1 MSATNTQVLLASRPQ
16 GWVKESDFRIVEN
29 PIPQPKD
36 GEILVKHLYLSLDPY
51 MRGRMS
57 DAKSYAA
64 NVAIGGV
71 MVGEIVGE
79 VTQSRHPDYRV
90 GDLVVGR
97 LGWQLY
103 ATSNGQGLRK
113 IARGR
118 VPLSAYLGVVGMP
131 GATAWI
137 GLYDIGEP
145 KPGETVVVSAAAGA
159 VGSLVGQLA
168 KIRGCRTVGIAGG
181 KPKCDHVV
189 QELGFDA
196 CVDYKAGNVADDL
209 AAATPDGID
218 VYFENVGGD
227 VFKAVLPR
235 LNPFARIPLCGLVAQ
250 YNDTEPRGMP
260 DMRTFLT
267 KRIKLQGF
275 ICSDRMERWPE
286 ALAQIERWV
295 IEGRIKFHETVAE
308 GLASAP
314 RAFIGMLKGENLGKQ
329 IVKLT

>member
-1 MSATNTQVLLASRPQ
+1 V
-16 GWVKESDFRIVEN
+16 I
-29 PIPQPKD
+29 
-36 GEILVKHLYLSLDPY
+36 
-51 MRGRMS
+51 
-57 DAKSYAA
+57 
-64 NVAIGGV
+64 
-71 MVGEIVGE
+71 
-79 VTQSRHPDYRV
+79 QSRHPDYRV

-103 ATSNGQGLRK
+103 ATSDGRGLRK
-113 IARGR
+113 IERGR
-118 VPLSAYLGVVGMP
+118 LPLSAYLGVVGMP

-168 KIRGCRTVGIAGG
+168 KIRGCRAVGIAGG
-181 KPKCDHVV
+181 KAKCDHVV
-189 QELGFDA
+189 RELGFDA
-196 CVDYKAGNVADDL
+196 CVDYKAGNLAGDL

-227 VFKAVLPR
+227 VFDAVLPR
-235 LNPFARIPLCGLVAQ
+235 LNPFARVPLCGLVSQSNEVA
-250 YNDTEPRGMP
+250 PRGIP
-260 DMRTFLT
+260 AMRPFLVN
-267 KRIKLQGF
+267 RIKLQGF

-286 ALAQIERWV
+286 ALAQIESWV
-295 IEGRIKFHETVAE
+295 IEGRIKFHETIAE
-308 GLASAP
+308 GLANAP

>member
-1 MSATNTQVLLASRPQ
+1 MSTSNMQVLLASRPQ
-16 GWVKESDFRIVEN
+16 GWVRESDFRIVET

-36 GEILVKHLYLSLDPY
+36 GDILVKHLYLSLDPY

-57 DAKSYAA
+57 DAKSYSAS
-64 NVAIGGV
+64 VAIGDV

-79 VTQSRHPDYRV
+79 VIQSRHPDYRV
-90 GDLVVGR
+90 GDLIAGR

-113 IARGR
+113 IARGSL
-118 VPLSAYLGVVGMP
+118 PLSAYLGVVGMP

-137 GLYDIGEP
+137 GIYDIGEP
-145 KPGETVVVSAAAGA
+145 KAGETVVVSAAAGA

-168 KIRGCRTVGIAGG
+168 KIRGCRAVGIAGG
-181 KPKCDHVV
+181 KAKCDHVV
-189 QELGFDA
+189 RELGFDA
-196 CVDYKAGNVADDL
+196 CVDYKAGNLAGDL
-209 AAATPDGID
+209 AAVTPDGID

-227 VFKAVLPR
+227 VFDAVLPR
-235 LNPFARIPLCGLVAQ
+235 LNPFARVPLCGLVSQSNEVA
-250 YNDTEPRGMP
+250 PRGIP
-260 DMRTFLT
+260 AMRPFLVN
-267 KRIKLQGF
+267 RIKLQGF

-295 IEGRIKFHETVAE
+295 IEGRIKFHETIAE
-308 GLASAP
+308 GLANAP

-329 IVKLT
+329 IVRLT

>member
-1 MSATNTQVLLASRPQ
+1 MSAANMQVLLANRPQ
-16 GWVKESDFRIVEN
+16 GRVKESDFRIVET
-29 PIPQPKD
+29 PIPRPKD

-51 MRGRMS
+51 MRGRMN

-64 NVAIGGV
+64 SVAIGDV

-79 VTQSRHPDYRV
+79 VIESRNPDYRV

-103 ATSNGQGLRK
+103 ATSKGQGLRK

-118 VPLSAYLGVVGMP
+118 LPLSTYLGVVGMP
-131 GATAWI
+131 AATAWI

-168 KIRGCRTVGIAGG
+168 KIRGCRAVGIAGG
-181 KPKCDHVV
+181 KAKCDHVV
-189 QELGFDA
+189 HALGFDA
-196 CVDYKAGNVADDL
+196 CVDYKAGNLARDL

-227 VFKAVLPR
+227 VFDAVLPR
-235 LNPFARIPLCGLVAQ
+235 LNPFARVPLCGLVSQ

-260 DMRTFLT
+260 NMRTFLVN
-267 KRIKLQGF
+267 RIKLQGF

-286 ALAQIERWV
+286 TLAQIETWV
-295 IEGRIKFHETVAE
+295 IEGRIKYH
-308 GLASAP
+308 
-314 RAFIGMLKGENLGKQ
+314 
-329 IVKLT
+329 

>member
-1 MSATNTQVLLASRPQ
+1 MSTSNMQVLLANRPQ
-16 GWVKESDFRIVEN
+16 GWVKESDFRIVEA
-29 PIPQPKD
+29 PIPRPKD

-57 DAKSYAA
+57 DAKSYATS
-64 NVAIGGV
+64 VGIGEV
-71 MVGEIVGE
+71 MVGEVVAE
-79 VTQSRHPDYRV
+79 VIESRHPDYRV
-90 GDLVVGR
+90 GDLVLGR

-113 IARGR
+113 ITRGR
-118 VPLSAYLGVVGMP
+118 LPLSAYLGVVGMP
-131 GATAWI
+131 AATAWI

-145 KPGETVVVSAAAGA
+145 KAGETVVVSAAAGA
-159 VGSLVGQLA
+159 VGGLVGQLA
-168 KIRGCRTVGIAGG
+168 KIRGCRAVGIAGG
-181 KPKCDHVV
+181 KAKCDHVV

-196 CVDYKAGNVADDL
+196 CVDYKAGNLAEEL

-235 LNPFARIPLCGLVAQ
+235 LNAFARIPLCGLVAQ

-260 DMRTFLT
+260 EMRAFLV

-286 ALAQIERWV
+286 ALAQIEKWV
-295 IEGRIKFHETVAE
+295 LEGRIKYRETVAE

-314 RAFIGMLKGENLGKQ
+314 KAFIGMLRGENLGKQ

>member
-1 MSATNTQVLLASRPQ
+1 MSTSNMQVLLASRPQ
-16 GWVKESDFRIVEN
+16 GWVKESDFRIVESA
-29 PIPQPKD
+29 IPQPKD

-57 DAKSYAA
+57 DAKSYSAS
-64 NVAIGGV
+64 VAIGDV

-79 VTQSRHPDYRV
+79 IIQSRHPDYRV
-90 GDLVVGR
+90 GDLVAGR

-113 IARGR
+113 IARAPL
-118 VPLSAYLGVVGMP
+118 PLSAYLGVVGMP

-137 GLYDIGEP
+137 GIYDIGEP

-168 KIRGCRTVGIAGG
+168 KIRGCRAVGIAGG
-181 KPKCDHVV
+181 KAKCDHVV

-196 CVDYKAGNVADDL
+196 CVDYKAGNLAGDL

-227 VFKAVLPR
+227 VFDAVLPR
-235 LNPFARIPLCGLVAQ
+235 LNPFARVPLCGLVSQSNEVA
-250 YNDTEPRGMP
+250 PRGIP
-260 DMRTFLT
+260 ALRPFLVN
-267 KRIKLQGF
+267 RIKLQGF

-295 IEGRIKFHETVAE
+295 IEGRIKFHETIAE
-308 GLASAP
+308 GLANAP

-329 IVKLT
+329 IVRLT